1 MLIGLHVSA
10 AGGVQNAPKNAHDL
24 QCKVFQFFTR
34 SPQGGPAPKLTPEI
48 ISSFK
53 SANKQFDIPRT
64 YVHTPYYINFASANT
79 SLRKT
84 SIAIVRQELERSAV
98 LGVTAMMTHLGSA
111 KDMPKKQALKFVAT
125 AIQTILKGY
134 KGSTLFLLENSAGAG
149 QVIGDTLDE
158 LAFILNSASGSK
170 LSARSSMLPLG
181 VCLDTCHAFASGYDL
196 RTKPAVNAFIKKFDK
211 LIGLPYLKLIHANDS
226 MANLGEKKDRH
237 EHIGK
242 GKIGLGGFQALVQH
256 PKLKDIDM
264 ILETPHDGQHIADLA
279 ILKHFRKK

>member
-24 QCKVFQFFTR
+24 KCEVFQFFTR

-53 SANKQFDIPRT
+53 TANKQFDIPRI
-64 YVHTPYYINFASANT
+64 YVHTPYFINFASANAA
-79 SLRKT
+79 LRKA
-84 SIAIVRQELERSAV
+84 SIAIVRQELERSAS

-111 KDMPKKQALKFVAT
+111 KDIPKKQALKFVAT
-125 AIQTILKGY
+125 AIKTILKGY
-134 KGSTLFLLENSAGAG
+134 NGSTIFLLENSAGAG

-158 LAFILNSASGSK
+158 LAFLLKSVFGSK
-170 LSARSSMLPLG
+170 LSAHSSKLPLG
-181 VCLDTCHAFASGYDL
+181 ICLDTCHAFASGYDL
-196 RTKPAVNAFIKKFDK
+196 RTKTVVDAFIKKVDK
-211 LIGLPYLKLIHANDS
+211 LIGLSYLKLIHANDS

-242 GKIGLGGFQALVQH
+242 GKIGLKGFQALAQH
-256 PKLKDIDM
+256 PKLKNVDM
-264 ILETPHDGQHIADLA
+264 IVETPHDGRHISDLTT
-279 ILKHFRKK
+279 LKRFRNN